1 MLNYEV
7 GYKKPPHSTRF
18 KKGVSGNPGGRPSA
32 KRNLSKK
39 LSVKATFLDVLAK
52 PVKVNIGG
60 KTLNIN
66 GIEAAFLQLRAKA
79 LAGDYRAL
87 RLLID
92 LCKYFGINNSDEP
105 NFQLQAL
112 FDSLKAGPVDTPG
125 DHKS

>member
-1 MLNYEV
+1 MIEKKRNSNKKIVVAKQSNVNYEV

-60 KTLNIN
+60 KLIAM
-66 GIEAAFLQLRAKA
+66 ESK
-79 LAGDYRAL
+79 
-87 RLLID
+87 LLS
-92 LCKYFGINNSDEP
+92 CN
-105 NFQLQAL
+105 
-112 FDSLKAGPVDTPG
+112 
-125 DHKS
+125 